1 MYLRRHD
8 PDSRMQLAS
17 RFKAMYKSL
26 GMELAACA
34 KYLHVTERTLHNWLS
49 SKRYIPFATGN
60 LLRLLN
66 RMNLPGQPRHIRKRR
81 LSSARRKP

>member
-1 MYLRRHD
+1 
-8 PDSRMQLAS
+8 
-17 RFKAMYKSL
+17 MYKSL

>member
-1 MYLRRHD
+1 MYLRRHA

-17 RFKAMYKSL
+17 RLKAMYKSL